1 MECAVGDL
9 EEVQWSPA
17 IFDRLQ
23 IPEDNKEI
31 LLFVTSS
38 RLRSDGGVAFDD
50 FVKGKGRGL
59 NVLLL

>member
-9 EEVQWSPA
+9 EDVEWSPA
-17 IFDRLQ
+17 IFGRLQ
-23 IPEDNKEI
+23 IPEDTAEI
-31 LLFVTSS
+31 LLSVTTS
-38 RLRSDGGVAFDD
+38 RLCSDGGVVFDD